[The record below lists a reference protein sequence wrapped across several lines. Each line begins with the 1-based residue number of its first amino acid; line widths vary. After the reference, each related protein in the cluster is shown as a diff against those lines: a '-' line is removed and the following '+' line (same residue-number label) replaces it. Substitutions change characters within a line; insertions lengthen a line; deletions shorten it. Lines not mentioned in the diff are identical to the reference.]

1 MNAALKDKQPG
12 GQYRPTILIVDDT
25 PDNIMLLSRLLKDKY
40 HTKVATNGTTALQVA
55 AATPDLDL
63 VLLDVM
69 MPGMDGYETCRQLK
83 ANPATADIPVIF
95 LTAKNQIE
103 DEAMGLSVGAV
114 DYLGKPISP
123 PILFARVSTH
133 LTLRAARKLLQEH
146 NQNLERMVQQRT
158 AQLLLMQEALILAM
172 ASMAENRDGK
182 GVDEGVGNHV
192 RRTQHYMRA
201 LAMKLRSHPRFA
213 ASLSDENIE
222 LMTKSAPLHDI
233 GKIAIPD
240 RILGKQGK
248 LDPEEFEVMKLHAAY
263 GRDTIMLAEKHLGG
277 TNSFLMFARE
287 IAHSHQE
294 KWDGSGYPENLSG
307 EAIPVSARL
316 MAVADVYDALISR
329 RVYKPPFTHEQSLE
343 IMRQGRGSHFDPD
356 VLDAFFALEAEFARI
371 AQEYA
376 DEDEAREESA
386 K

>member
-1 MNAALKDKQPG
+1 MSAVLKDQPEEKP
-12 GQYRPTILIVDDT
+12 YRPTILIVDDT

-40 HTKVATNGTTALQVA
+40 HTKVATNGSTALQVA
-55 AATPDLDL
+55 SATPDLDL
-63 VLLDVM
+63 ILLDVM

-83 ANPATADIPVIF
+83 ANPATSDIPVIF

-172 ASMAENRDGK
+172 ASMAENRDGAPGK
-182 GVDEGVGNHV
+182 HV

-201 LAMKLRSHPRFA
+201 LAMKLRGHPRFA
-213 ASLSDENIE
+213 ASLTDENIE

-233 GKIAIPD
+233 GKVAIPD
-240 RILGKQGK
+240 HILQKRGK
-248 LDPEEFEVMKLHAAY
+248 LDPEEYEVMKLHAAY

-277 TNSFLMFARE
+277 SNSFLMFARE

-294 KWDGSGYPENLSG
+294 KWDGTGYPESLSG
-307 EAIPVSARL
+307 EEIPLSARL

-329 RVYKPPFTHEQSLE
+329 RVYKPPFTHAQSLE
-343 IMRQGRGSHFDPD
+343 IMGQGRGTHFDPD

-371 AQEYA
+371 AQEFA
-376 DEDEAREESA
+376 DEDEPDPAIP
-386 K
+386 